1 MRMLLAAIAV
11 LAAVFSPGSAQELPY
26 RLIDAPKDEPL
37 IRDMDFVIPYHDPV
51 TEQVAFRVSS
61 RFFDSADIPFFV
73 GREGVVVSREN
84 PRAQVA
90 GWLTDGDIALI
101 CDVPMGDG
109 ESLNLNDP
117 SSRNEYCRAER
128 EDAR

>member
-1 MRMLLAAIAV
+1 MLFAATIALAAI
-11 LAAVFSPGSAQELPY
+11 VFPGSTQELPY
-26 RLIDAPKDEPL
+26 RLIDAPKDQPL
-37 IRDMDFVIPYHDPV
+37 IRDMDFVVPYHDPV

-73 GREGVVVSREN
+73 GREGMVVNREN
-84 PRAQVA
+84 PRAQVLE
-90 GWLTDGDIALI
+90 WLADGDIALI

-109 ESLNLNDP
+109 ESLDLNDP
-117 SSRNEYCRAER
+117 SSRNEHCRAER